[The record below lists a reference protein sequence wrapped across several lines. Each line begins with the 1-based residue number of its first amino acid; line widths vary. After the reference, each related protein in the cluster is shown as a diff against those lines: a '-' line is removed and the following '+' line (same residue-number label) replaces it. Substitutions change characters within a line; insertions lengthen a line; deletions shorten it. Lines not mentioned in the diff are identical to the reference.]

1 MKRFLIFI
9 LCVTFGWTLSAG
21 AHGDGAHIMGTVT
34 HIASDHIVVKTQ
46 KGETTTLALKP
57 DTVFQQ
63 KGIQTDSARPQIGDR
78 LVAEVT
84 KKEVPQDRDWVAT
97 EINFATVSKP

>member
-1 MKRFLIFI
+1 MNRFLIVI
-9 LCVTFGWTLSAG
+9 ICVTFGWTVSAW

-46 KGETTTLALKP
+46 KGETTTLALKH

-84 KKEVPQDRDWVAT
+84 KKDVPQDRDWVAT
-97 EINFATVSKP
+97 EINFAAVPQP

>member
-1 MKRFLIFI
+1 VNRFLIFI
-9 LCVTFGWTLSAG
+9 ICVTFGWTVSAW

-63 KGIQTDSARPQIGDR
+63 KGIQTDSVRPQIGDR

-84 KKEVPQDRDWVAT
+84 KKDVPQDRDWVAT
-97 EINFATVSKP
+97 EINFAAVP